1 MFDKI
6 DHVGIAV
13 DDLKQVME
21 TFKTAFGLDPH
32 FTEVVEDQKVN
43 VAGYDIGG
51 STIEYLEPT
60 DPESPIAKYL
70 DKKGRGIHHMAFRV
84 EDLAEKLVLLKE
96 KGIRLIDEVPREG
109 AEGKKIAFIHPKSTN
124 GILIELCEL

>member
-6 DHVGIAV
+6 DHIGIAV
-13 DDLKQVME
+13 EDLNQVLK
-21 TFKTAFGLDPH
+21 TFKEAFDIKPH
-32 FTEVVEDQKVN
+32 FEEVVQDQMVN
-43 VAGYDIGG
+43 VAGFNIGG

-60 DPESPIAKYL
+60 DPSSPIAKFL
-70 DKKGRGIHHMAFRV
+70 DKKGTGIHHMAFRV
-84 EDLAEKLVLLKE
+84 QNLAEKLVELKE